1 MCILT
6 GSPDDSDTLRSL
18 RISDLLYAEE
28 YNSRL
33 QLGHCG
39 GDSGKMNHLNDDSD
53 QWLQFPC
60 VVQLH

>member
-53 QWLQFPC
+53 QWL
-60 VVQLH
+60 